1 MPQPGHHLQLTRAE
15 WKPPRIKPVC
25 CEQGRVY
32 FEEKALVD
40 KEVLAAWSDEAARDD
55 DPVLAAL
62 LLQLAALR
70 DRSDHWSIE
79 MLKRIADLKV
89 NEAAPGGKTGA
100 EDWPEFI
107 DA

>member
-1 MPQPGHHLQLTRAE
+1 M
-15 WKPPRIKPVC
+15 I
-25 CEQGRVY
+25 
-32 FEEKALVD
+32 D
-40 KEVLAAWSDEAARDD
+40 KEVLTAWSDEASRDD

-89 NEAAPGGKTGA
+89 GETAAAGGKARG
-100 EDWPEFI
+100 EDWPEYI
-107 DA
+107 DV

>member
-1 MPQPGHHLQLTRAE
+1 
-15 WKPPRIKPVC
+15 V
-25 CEQGRVY
+25 
-32 FEEKALVD
+32 VD
-40 KEVLAAWSDEAARDD
+40 KEILTAWSDEAARDD

-89 NEAAPGGKTGA
+89 NEAAAACGQTGV
-100 EDWPEFI
+100 EDWPEFL
-107 DA
+107 DL

>member
-1 MPQPGHHLQLTRAE
+1 M
-15 WKPPRIKPVC
+15 
-25 CEQGRVY
+25 
-32 FEEKALVD
+32 VD
-40 KEVLAAWSDEAARDD
+40 KEVLAAWSDEAARAD

-79 MLKRIADLKV
+79 MLKRIAILKV
-89 NEAAPGGKTGA
+89 GETVAAGAKEGG

-107 DA
+107 DP

>member
-1 MPQPGHHLQLTRAE
+1 MVG
-15 WKPPRIKPVC
+15 
-25 CEQGRVY
+25 
-32 FEEKALVD
+32 
-40 KEVLAAWSDEAARDD
+40 KEVLTAWADEAARAD
-55 DPVLAAL
+55 DPVLASL

-89 NEAAPGGKTGA
+89 NEAAAVMKAGG

-107 DA
+107 DV

>member
-1 MPQPGHHLQLTRAE
+1 M
-15 WKPPRIKPVC
+15 
-25 CEQGRVY
+25 
-32 FEEKALVD
+32 VD
-40 KEVLAAWSDEAARDD
+40 KEILTAWSDEAARDD

-89 NEAAPGGKTGA
+89 NEAAARQKTGA

-107 DA
+107 DL

>member
-1 MPQPGHHLQLTRAE
+1 M
-15 WKPPRIKPVC
+15 
-25 CEQGRVY
+25 
-32 FEEKALVD
+32 VD
-40 KEVLAAWSDEAARDD
+40 KDVLTAWSDEAARDD

-70 DRSDHWSIE
+70 DRSDHWSVE

-89 NEAAPGGKTGA
+89 NEAAAAGRSAGG

-107 DA
+107 DL

>member
-1 MPQPGHHLQLTRAE
+1 MVGKDVLTT
-15 WKPPRIKPVC
+15 
-25 CEQGRVY
+25 
-32 FEEKALVD
+32 
-40 KEVLAAWSDEAARDD
+40 WSEEAARED

-89 NEAAPGGKTGA
+89 SEAAAPGPKVNG
-100 EDWPEFI
+100 EDWPDYIEG
-107 DA
+107 

>member
-1 MPQPGHHLQLTRAE
+1 M
-15 WKPPRIKPVC
+15 
-25 CEQGRVY
+25 
-32 FEEKALVD
+32 VD
-40 KEVLAAWSDEAARDD
+40 KEVLTAWSDEAARDD

-89 NEAAPGGKTGA
+89 KEAAAARQTAGDD
-100 EDWPEFI
+100 DWPEFI
-107 DA
+107 DPSL

>member
-1 MPQPGHHLQLTRAE
+1 M
-15 WKPPRIKPVC
+15 I
-25 CEQGRVY
+25 
-32 FEEKALVD
+32 D
-40 KEVLAAWSDEAARDD
+40 KEVLTAWSDEAARDD

-89 NEAAPGGKTGA
+89 NEAAARQKTGA

-107 DA
+107 DL

>member
-1 MPQPGHHLQLTRAE
+1 M
-15 WKPPRIKPVC
+15 
-25 CEQGRVY
+25 
-32 FEEKALVD
+32 VD
-40 KEVLAAWSDEAARDD
+40 KEVLTAWSDEAARDD

-70 DRSDHWSIE
+70 DRCDHWSIE

-89 NEAAPGGKTGA
+89 NEAAAARAVTGG

-107 DA
+107 DL

>member
-1 MPQPGHHLQLTRAE
+1 M
-15 WKPPRIKPVC
+15 
-25 CEQGRVY
+25 
-32 FEEKALVD
+32 VD
-40 KEVLAAWSDEAARDD
+40 KEALTAWSREAARDD

-89 NEAAPGGKTGA
+89 GEAAGA
-100 EDWPEFI
+100 ARGRVNGEDWPEFI
-107 DA
+107 DL

>member
-1 MPQPGHHLQLTRAE
+1 
-15 WKPPRIKPVC
+15 VS
-25 CEQGRVY
+25 
-32 FEEKALVD
+32 KAKTFSSCGGEVWVVD
-40 KEVLAAWSDEAARDD
+40 KEVLTAWSDEAARGD

-89 NEAAPGGKTGA
+89 GDAAAAGRKAGG

-107 DA
+107 DL

>member
-1 MPQPGHHLQLTRAE
+1 MVGKDVLT
-15 WKPPRIKPVC
+15 
-25 CEQGRVY
+25 
-32 FEEKALVD
+32 
-40 KEVLAAWSDEAARDD
+40 AWSDAAARDD

-89 NEAAPGGKTGA
+89 NEAAAAGGKPRA
-100 EDWPEFI
+100 EDWPEYL
-107 DA
+107 DG

>member
-1 MPQPGHHLQLTRAE
+1 MVG
-15 WKPPRIKPVC
+15 
-25 CEQGRVY
+25 
-32 FEEKALVD
+32 
-40 KEVLAAWSDEAARDD
+40 KEVLTAWSDEAARED

-89 NEAAPGGKTGA
+89 NDAAAAGGRACG
-100 EDWPEFI
+100 EDWPEYI
-107 DA
+107 GE

>member
-1 MPQPGHHLQLTRAE
+1 LVGKEILTS
-15 WKPPRIKPVC
+15 
-25 CEQGRVY
+25 
-32 FEEKALVD
+32 
-40 KEVLAAWSDEAARDD
+40 WSDEAARDD

-89 NEAAPGGKTGA
+89 SESAAAAGGKARG
-100 EDWPEFI
+100 EDWPEYI
-107 DA
+107 DE